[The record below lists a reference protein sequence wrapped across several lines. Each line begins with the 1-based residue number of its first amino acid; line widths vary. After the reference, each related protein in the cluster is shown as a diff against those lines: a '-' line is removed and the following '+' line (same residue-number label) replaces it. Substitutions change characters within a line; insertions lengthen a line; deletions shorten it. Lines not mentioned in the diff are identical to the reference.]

1 MGEVTGHPLVCSVL
15 GTMSESSTS
24 ESSPT
29 QSDTPATAK
38 SPDGAHRRERRSG
51 LPFGPFGML
60 VVTAVSLAV
69 AGLVAWGVVS
79 ATSSPKRSG
88 EAIDIG
94 EALDDL
100 TYTPYVD
107 SKGTLALGD
116 RAPDLPLDVLGGT
129 GTTLAAEVGDDP
141 RPVLLNFWSS
151 TCAPCLKEM
160 PALESVHN
168 DVGDQILFMGI
179 NAQDSVESAQ
189 EMIDRTGVTFPSA
202 RDPRGQIS
210 TLFAAHALPRTVLI
224 GADGKI
230 LAAHS
235 GAVTREKLIE
245 ILAEHDLPVP

>member
-1 MGEVTGHPLVCSVL
+1 
-15 GTMSESSTS
+15 
-24 ESSPT
+24 
-29 QSDTPATAK
+29 
-38 SPDGAHRRERRSG
+38 
-51 LPFGPFGML
+51 ML
-60 VVTAVSLAV
+60 LVTAVSLAV
-69 AGLVAWGVVS
+69 AGLVAWGIVS
-79 ATSSPKRSG
+79 ATSSPERSG

-94 EALDDL
+94 EALDDI

-107 SKGTLALGD
+107 SKGTLQIGD
-116 RAPDLPLDVLGGT
+116 HAPDLPLDVLGASE
-129 GTTLAAEVGDDP
+129 TTLAEAVGDDP

-160 PALESVHN
+160 PALESVHG
-168 DVGDQILFMGI
+168 DIGDQILFMGI

-224 GADGKI
+224 DADGKI
-230 LAAHS
+230 VAAHS

-245 ILAEHDLPVP
+245 ILTENGLPVP

>member
-1 MGEVTGHPLVCSVL
+1 
-15 GTMSESSTS
+15 MSESSAS

-29 QSDTPATAK
+29 ESCTDPDTRDTPDAADTPATSSGRK
-38 SPDGAHRRERRSG
+38 RRSG

-60 VVTAVSLAV
+60 VVTAVSLGV
-69 AGLVAWGVVS
+69 AALVAWGIVA

-88 EAIDIG
+88 DAIDIS
-94 EALDDL
+94 EALDDV
-100 TYTPYVD
+100 TYTPFVD
-107 SKGTLALGD
+107 PKGTLGIGD
-116 RAPDLPLDVLGGT
+116 RAPDIPLDVLGGSE
-129 GTTLAAEVGDDP
+129 TTLAEQIGDDP

-160 PALESVHN
+160 PALESVHA
-168 DVGDQILFMGI
+168 DIGDQILFMGI

-189 EMIDRTGVTFPSA
+189 EMIDRTGVTFASA

-224 GADGKI
+224 GTDGKI

-245 ILAEHDLPVP
+245 ILTENDLPVP